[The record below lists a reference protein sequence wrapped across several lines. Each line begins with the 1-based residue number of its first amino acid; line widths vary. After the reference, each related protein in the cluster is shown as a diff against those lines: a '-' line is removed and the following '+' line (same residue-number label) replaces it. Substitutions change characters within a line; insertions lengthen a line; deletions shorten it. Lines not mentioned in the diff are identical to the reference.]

1 MSRIVLKVTNNKD
14 HGEGS
19 LRWAVGETQR
29 HNVYG
34 RRAEF
39 DIIFDS
45 EEPANNQ
52 LSTGYFTIGLKSPIR
67 ISRNNLRINHIDPRQ
82 VIIGPANALGGVN
95 AKSQTLSSDSKRH
108 SGSLFLIGSTNQ
120 GASAYRANG
129 FAKEDRP
136 IVSFNYFNFIRNI
149 ARGSDGQRGGG
160 GGGLGTGGGISIF
173 DGDLQV
179 SNSVFQNLIAEGGAG
194 GKGAKG
200 GFGGNYPNKPKAG
213 ESGGRGG
220 IPSWLPPTSV
230 AHPRLAGRV
239 AEGGKGGNPGET
251 YNPPR
256 GCNYKGPRNI
266 SPYRGYWG
274 SAGKTPTRSDET
286 IGFGS
291 GGGGGAGGGGW
302 YVRKKQDWFS
312 CKTTPAHPETQDR
325 GGRGGSPGLYGSRG
339 GRGGKGGHRK
349 NPGSE
354 GSSGQQGAAV
364 GAGIAIWSAPLGPTW
379 SKDRPS
385 KIDLLNVTFMGN
397 RLEGDNRNIS
407 GTKYLPENAIDI
419 FAAPRSTQYNT
430 NVLNPQPQI
439 HLENVNSGT
448 SRQDT
453 IPLKFEDLSNFDKL
467 TDSQNPFFTESDNA
481 PAFFGLSQPR
491 VVDVSNMPNL
501 RLKGTKNVSDMFDI
515 GFETR
520 ANKIGI
526 TQDLTDPNNPL
537 NRIWSELV
545 PDKEDEIYAEHQAK
559 IEEYQSQA
567 NQSYWEAI
575 FTTDRLEDF
584 AWSLAQNALGK
595 GLEKAGG
602 GSPAAGIVGG
612 AVAGAS
618 ISIARDSIAYFNNEK
633 EISSNISRANEQL
646 EADLIEN
653 RQKQDDLQNYLE
665 EASQATLASFDP
677 SLGRSVVVIKDF
689 ELGSDNLT
697 FPAHPPL
704 DGEIVQ
710 IDVNGGSQSSFV
722 LSYQL
727 EDNSST
733 PFARIYLDKD
743 TKSYARQAGCDADCI
758 LELLT
763 LSDDEKTWNLGTK
776 VSNTLALSI
785 KEFTSGPGGIN
796 IVVDREQNK
805 LPPNEKIEIQ
815 TQIGR
820 DYIIGTQGFEAINTG
835 GNDDIILPGGS
846 TIEHPDQIN
855 GAGGSDLVSYV
866 SQQKPIEIS
875 SSDNKRVLNV
885 SRKDSGTVIGEL
897 SNIENFHAFGPSS
910 FDLSKL
916 SPDDEYGIVSGSGSK
931 IKGSEGDEQYQIS
944 LYDDYNI
951 DLKTAL
957 SKKTVIDGNG
967 GTNILFFNTP
977 KTENFEIN
985 SPSAKAFKVSYKG
998 EIILKATD
1006 IDEFFFND
1014 TNDWVSTMTTAS
1026 MNQML

>member
-1 MSRIVLKVTNNKD
+1 M
-14 HGEGS
+14 
-19 LRWAVGETQR
+19 LR
-29 HNVYG
+29 
-34 RRAEF
+34 
-39 DIIFDS
+39 
-45 EEPANNQ
+45 P
-52 LSTGYFTIGLKSPIR
+52 
-67 ISRNNLRINHIDPRQ
+67 
-82 VIIGPANALGGVN
+82 
-95 AKSQTLSSDSKRH
+95 
-108 SGSLFLIGSTNQ
+108 
-120 GASAYRANG
+120 
-129 FAKEDRP
+129 
-136 IVSFNYFNFIRNI
+136 
-149 ARGSDGQRGGG
+149 
-160 GGGLGTGGGISIF
+160 
-173 DGDLQV
+173 
-179 SNSVFQNLIAEGGAG
+179 
-194 GKGAKG
+194 
-200 GFGGNYPNKPKAG
+200 
-213 ESGGRGG
+213 
-220 IPSWLPPTSV
+220 
-230 AHPRLAGRV
+230 
-239 AEGGKGGNPGET
+239 
-251 YNPPR
+251 
-256 GCNYKGPRNI
+256 
-266 SPYRGYWG
+266 
-274 SAGKTPTRSDET
+274 
-286 IGFGS
+286 
-291 GGGGGAGGGGW
+291 
-302 YVRKKQDWFS
+302 
-312 CKTTPAHPETQDR
+312 
-325 GGRGGSPGLYGSRG
+325 
-339 GRGGKGGHRK
+339 
-349 NPGSE
+349 
-354 GSSGQQGAAV
+354 
-364 GAGIAIWSAPLGPTW
+364 
-379 SKDRPS
+379 
-385 KIDLLNVTFMGN
+385 
-397 RLEGDNRNIS
+397 
-407 GTKYLPENAIDI
+407 
-419 FAAPRSTQYNT
+419 TQYNT

-602 GSPAAGIVGG
+602 GTPAAGIVGG

-618 ISIARDSIAYFNNEK
+618 ISIARDSIAYFNNQK
-633 EISSNISRANEQL
+633 ETSSNISRANEQL

-722 LSYQL
+722 LVRIRGQL
-727 EDNSST
+727 SPLSRGYT
-733 PFARIYLDKD
+733 DKD

-776 VSNTLALSI
+776 SQMPFYKGA
-785 KEFTSGPGGIN
+785 SGPGGIN
-796 IVVDREQNK
+796 IVDREQNK

-820 DYIIGTQGFEAINTG
+820 DYIIGTQGSKLLTLEGMMIR
-835 GNDDIILPGGS
+835 LPGGS
-846 TIEHPDQIN
+846 TEHPDQIN
-855 GAGGSDLVSYV
+855 GAGGSDLCHTSANK
-866 SQQKPIEIS
+866 SQLKFLVPTT
-875 SSDNKRVLNV
+875 K
-885 SRKDSGTVIGEL
+885 
-897 SNIENFHAFGPSS
+897 
-910 FDLSKL
+910 
-916 SPDDEYGIVSGSGSK
+916 EY
-931 IKGSEGDEQYQIS
+931 
-944 LYDDYNI
+944 
-951 DLKTAL
+951 
-957 SKKTVIDGNG
+957 
-967 GTNILFFNTP
+967 
-977 KTENFEIN
+977 
-985 SPSAKAFKVSYKG
+985 
-998 EIILKATD
+998 
-1006 IDEFFFND
+1006 
-1014 TNDWVSTMTTAS
+1014 
-1026 MNQML
+1026 